1 MYFGLFCLW
10 FAQIAFAFAGPVAM
24 LLPEGSVQWQML
36 IIELDRFNPDSFP
49 LRNRGFHWVQEC
61 PYFR

>member
-10 FAQIAFAFAGPVAM
+10 FAQITFAFAGPVAM

-36 IIELDRFNPDSFP
+36 MIELDRLDPDSFP
-49 LRNRGFHWVQEC
+49 LRNRGFH
-61 PYFR
+61 